1 MAHCSKILTLA
12 FSLFA
17 PLVSAVADFPDVIEI
32 PIENGNDQ
40 AALHLQKTGEAERKF
55 LFFSIYKMAHYLAL
69 PYEENVPVHESQ
81 QPRAVHLVFQR
92 KISGQRIRDDFLEL
106 LREHT
111 TEEEWRAIRESAHAY
126 ADPFARGN
134 VSKGDRFELSWTA
147 ESGLVSRFNGEPLSQ
162 IKNPRFARILWSSW
176 TGPNSVLD
184 REALLGEVFSYSK

>member
-1 MAHCSKILTLA
+1 MPNRSKIPTLA
-12 FSLFA
+12 FLLFA
-17 PLVSAVADFPDVIEI
+17 PLMSAVADFPEVIQLPSES
-32 PIENGNDQ
+32 GRDTT
-40 AALHLQKTGEAERKF
+40 ALRLQKTGEAERKF
-55 LFFSIYKMAHYLAL
+55 LFFSIYKMAHYLVL
-69 PYEENVPVHESQ
+69 PYEEDVHVHESQ

-126 ADPFARGN
+126 ADPFAQGD

-162 IKNPRFARILWSSW
+162 IKNPRFTCILWSSW

-184 REALLGEVFSYSK
+184 REALLGEVFSSSK